1 MNQNNVFWGF
11 LKADGVKRCLDPKKK
26 KVTQHKWWFWGELS
40 LFTHTHTLFSSH
52 STHSF
57 LLLIC
62 RQNPDAPINL
72 FFLLLSLYRS
82 LFSCLC
88 RLIWA
93 IWRSTNRLSGKSFLI
108 LLPQLIHVSFLPSLF
123 QRLLPVS
130 ITMTQRAVSRQRPS
144 HKPAA
149 GRKNAYENTAN
160 THTQPRTDGAWKSA
174 SSSLQLK
181 WNQSKCQL

>member
-1 MNQNNVFWGF
+1 MMILRRTIPLN
-11 LKADGVKRCLDPKKK
+11 K
-26 KVTQHKWWFWGELS
+26 
-40 LFTHTHTLFSSH
+40 HTLALFL
-52 STHSF
+52 SF
-57 LLLIC
+57 HTFFPLTYLLAKSRRYNKPL
-62 RQNPDAPINL
+62 L
-72 FFLLLSLYRS
+72 LLLSLYRS

-130 ITMTQRAVSRQRPS
+130 ITMTQRAVSCRRPS